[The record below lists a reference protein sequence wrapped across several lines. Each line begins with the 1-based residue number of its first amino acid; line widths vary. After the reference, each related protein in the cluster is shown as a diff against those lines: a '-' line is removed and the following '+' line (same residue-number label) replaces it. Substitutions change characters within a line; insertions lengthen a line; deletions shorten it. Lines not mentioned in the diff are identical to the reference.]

1 MPRSDRGDSPA
12 GKNTD
17 IINSRLYY
25 AKLISRNSAFK
36 LSPFVCWADKSCK
49 PPPPSLFAHCT
60 FFQCSGFIMAS
71 KCDCS
76 SVNASRCSVFS
87 CTGANAPSEF
97 KCGLPKECPGDEF
110 AFYLKS
116 GIANIL
122 GPRICFEG
130 KIIMSGVMN
139 NIKRGMNIVLVN
151 GGTGKVEKFESFDMY
166 SGNVEDLLV
175 FLKEIR
181 KETLVLVASFDD
193 ASTILTD
200 EVRNIFANLG
210 SKEIETLGF
219 RDAWVFAGAH
229 TIQGNSIYEKIL
241 KNNETNNKY
250 NGWPD
255 LVDLGDCFPKN
266 L

>member
-1 MPRSDRGDSPA
+1 MTFQKGPSRRFSAVWWRGA
-12 GKNTD
+12 
-17 IINSRLYY
+17 IRLL
-25 AKLISRNSAFK
+25 ACL
-36 LSPFVCWADKSCK
+36 FVG
-49 PPPPSLFAHCT
+49 LL
-60 FFQCSGFIMAS
+60 IMA
-71 KCDCS
+71 
-76 SVNASRCSVFS
+76 VVFDKYFFWRKLTS
-87 CTGANAPSEF
+87 TEEYFGANAPSEF